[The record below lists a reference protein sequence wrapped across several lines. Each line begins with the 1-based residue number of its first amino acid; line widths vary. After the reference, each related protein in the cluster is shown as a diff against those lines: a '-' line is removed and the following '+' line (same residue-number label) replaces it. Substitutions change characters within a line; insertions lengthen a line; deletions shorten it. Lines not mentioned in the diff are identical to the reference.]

1 MSGRRFLAVAALALA
16 GVVALAGCAPI
27 PRDPD
32 GTLDRV
38 TGGELR
44 VGASPAEGLVEI
56 ADGTVSGPLVD
67 IVEGF
72 AEQHDARAVWTIGSE
87 EDLVFDIEQG
97 SLDMAIGGMTDKTP
111 WAVAVGVTRGYP
123 ELDPGTAPVVMF
135 VPLGENG
142 FLSALEGYLDHE
154 AVTAGG
160 AG

>member
-1 MSGRRFLAVAALALA
+1 MSSRRVVVGATLALA
-16 GVVALAGCAPI
+16 GAIALAGCAPI

-38 TGGELR
+38 AGGELR
-44 VGASPAEGLVEI
+44 VGASPAEGLVDV

-72 AEQHDARAVWTIGSE
+72 AEQHDARAVFTIGSE
-87 EDLVFDIEQG
+87 EDLVYEIERG
-97 SLDMAIGGMTDKTP
+97 SLDIAIGGMTDKTP
-111 WAVAVGVTRGYP
+111 WSVAVGVTRGYP
-123 ELDPGTAPVVMF
+123 ELDPRAAPVVMF

-154 AVTAGG
+154 VATDGG

>member
-1 MSGRRFLAVAALALA
+1 MMRRGIRSPVSVLALA
-16 GVVALAGCAPI
+16 GIVFLAGCASI

-32 GTLDRV
+32 GTLERV

-56 ADGTVSGPLVD
+56 DGGEVSGPLVD

-72 AEQHDARAVWTIGSE
+72 AEEHDARAVWTVGSE

-97 SLDMAIGGMTDKTP
+97 TLDMAIGGMTAATP
-111 WAVAVGVTRGYP
+111 WTVGVGVTRAYP
-123 ELDPGTAPVVMF
+123 QLDFGAAPVVMF

-142 FLSALEGYLDHE
+142 FLSALETYLDGE
-154 AVTAGG
+154 VAK
-160 AG
+160 